1 VSHNSELYL
10 RLTLFKKKI
19 GILFFSN
26 CIRWCK
32 KIKYILF
39 NYCNTRNVLF
49 ISTLQPPELLSY
61 FILIHSHS
69 SLKYA
74 SLHQTQNIFACCFWC
89 LPPAA
94 AAAVGEGH
102 GAAHISKMQRRLRS
116 YFYTQMRFFAHC
128 TSTRGSVCTHYWTS
142 PAASLRSCRVQRDS
156 RCPWLVSVISNT
168 RKCSTNLV
176 VCVYM
181 PTGCAVS
188 RVFPGS
194 VYMLRTAG
202 RLCWFILCIT
212 DGTDGA
218 LCLRC
223 VNSRALDVLP
233 ILQQRLWI
241 NCILLSSPIE
251 IDFNRQN

>member
-1 VSHNSELYL
+1 MCHTILNYL
-10 RLTLFKKKI
+10 RLTYLKKI
-19 GILFFSN
+19 ECNFFQIVSGGARNSN
-26 CIRWCK
+26 IFCSIT
-32 KIKYILF
+32 
-39 NYCNTRNVLF
+39 NTRNVLF
-49 ISTLQPPELLSY
+49 ISTLQPQELLCY

-94 AAAVGEGH
+94 ASAAGEGH

-218 LCLRC
+218 LCLLCALAR
-223 VNSRALDVLP
+223 SRRPSHPSAKTQNQLHSFV
-233 ILQQRLWI
+233 IT
-241 NCILLSSPIE
+241 
-251 IDFNRQN
+251 NRNWF